1 MSAAKPSSPSFTA
14 AFPVADPLAFL
25 LLWGLAL
32 TGRIDQSLLELVGL
46 QDVDQEILESV
57 YADTL
62 ADLRARKLSASLF
75 STSELAGLLRGH
87 IGTQLA
93 ALDARDSVKLGSLAR
108 AAARL
113 PLWVLEPELHQLE
126 QEARREA
133 ATARLIEA
141 HARRDA
147 AQLQREET
155 ALRRE
160 ELRARRARTAAL
172 ADPGSAASVPSDR
185 SGVAAPLAPSSAPAE
200 LQNAVLVS
208 DSASQVKSSAVS
220 PASSSVAA
228 ELQNADL
235 VTDSASQVKPSEV
248 SSAPSSE
255 ATELQNPVLV
265 TNSAPQVKPAA
276 SRQPVQ
282 GKRKNS
288 RVARK
293 AANALARR

>member
-1 MSAAKPSSPSFTA
+1 MTTVKASSRCATA
-14 AFPVADPLAFL
+14 ALPVVDPLAFL

-32 TGRIDQSLLELVGL
+32 TGKVDQSLLELLGL
-46 QDVDQEILESV
+46 QGVDQEILESV
-57 YADTL
+57 YGDTL
-62 ADLRARKLSASLF
+62 AELRARKLSAPLF
-75 STSELAGLLRGH
+75 SINELAGLLRGQ
-87 IGTQLA
+87 IGTRLA
-93 ALDARDSVKLGSLAR
+93 ALDPGDSAKLASLAR

-133 ATARLIEA
+133 ATARLLEA
-141 HARRDA
+141 HARREA

-160 ELRARRARTAAL
+160 EIRARRARSAEL
-172 ADPGSAASVPSDR
+172 ADVSCASPGRANTGSLEILSE
-185 SGVAAPLAPSSAPAE
+185 PSSTVTEP
-200 LQNAVLVS
+200 QTAV
-208 DSASQVKSSAVS
+208 
-220 PASSSVAA
+220 
-228 ELQNADL
+228 L
-235 VTDSASQVKPSEV
+235 VTDSASQVKPAEV

-293 AANALARR
+293 AANAVARR